1 MFKSVEERVPI
12 KEIIVK
18 QIEEAILDKKYLPGS
33 KLPTELELGEQF
45 GVSRTSVR
53 EAIQILSAR
62 GLISVEKGRGI
73 FVNKITS
80 ESVSVPLRNFLKLKL
95 DRNSIIDLTH
105 ARQILEPTIAR
116 EAALN
121 RTDDDIKILENDIA
135 IHRESKGNSTKLAE
149 LDMKFHYD
157 IALATNNIVVPLL
170 IEPITSLLPE
180 IKPYVYANIED
191 AKEVALTFHR
201 RILDAIIQKDGDL
214 AFNEMMIHLTTA
226 EKHAKETLDI
236 LKNKN
241 QIIKEKK

>member
-1 MFKSVEERVPI
+1 MFKSVAERVPI

-45 GVSRTSVR
+45 SVSRTSVR

-80 ESVSVPLRNFLKLKL
+80 DSVSHPLKNFLKLNL
-95 DRNSIIDLTH
+95 NRDSVIDLTH

-121 RTDDDIKILENDIA
+121 RTDENIATLENDIE
-135 IHRESKGNSTKLAE
+135 IHSESKGSFVELAE

-170 IEPITSLLPE
+170 IEPITNLLPE
-180 IKPYVYANIED
+180 IKPYVYANIGD
-191 AKEVALTFHR
+191 AKEIALTFHR
-201 RILDAIIQKDGDL
+201 RILNAIIQKDGDL

-226 EKHAKETLDI
+226 EKHARETLDI

-241 QIIKEKK
+241 K

>member
-1 MFKSVEERVPI
+1 MFKSVEERLPI

-62 GLISVEKGRGI
+62 GMISVEKGRGI

-80 ESVSVPLRNFLKLKL
+80 ESVSIPLRNFLKQKL
-95 DRNSIIDLTH
+95 DRDSILDLTH

-116 EAALN
+116 EAALH
-121 RTDDDIKILENDIA
+121 RTQYDIKVLEDDIAK
-135 IHRESKGNSTKLAE
+135 HRESKGNATELAE

-170 IEPITSLLPE
+170 IQPIAGLLPE
-180 IKPYVYANIED
+180 IKPYVYASIDD
-191 AKEVALTFHR
+191 AKEIALTFHR
-201 RILDAIIQKDGDL
+201 RILDAIINRDGDL
-214 AFNEMMIHLTTA
+214 AFSEMMTHLTTA
-226 EKHAKETLDI
+226 EKHAKETLEI

-241 QIIKEKK
+241 QIIKE